1 MPVVVAVVAR
11 APGGV
16 GNRPSART
24 DYWSVLHHQKA
35 WLDEFVVVVVVVV
48 AIVVAVAAGV
58 DVADVGALFLV
69 GVVECAILES
79 VQRDHE
85 HEQSWK

>member
-35 WLDEFVVVVVVVV
+35 WLDEFVVVVV